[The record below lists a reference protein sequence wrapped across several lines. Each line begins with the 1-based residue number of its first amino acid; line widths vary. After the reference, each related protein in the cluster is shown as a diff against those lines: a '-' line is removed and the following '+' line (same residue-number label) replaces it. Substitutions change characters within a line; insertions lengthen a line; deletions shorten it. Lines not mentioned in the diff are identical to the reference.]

1 MTVTPTKT
9 AGAVTVTPTLTAK
22 PTTAAPSSTANPN
35 YRDNVTGKVTIKDG
49 NGNPVPA
56 VDENGNPGPIHDT
69 TVIVRDKNGKDID
82 GQGPKIVVPVD
93 PNTGK
98 FEKDLPEGEYIVE
111 VNVPDGYAKPKP
123 TEVVVKPGTKPT
135 VPPFEVN
142 PTTRPLKDNSYRETD
157 GTISGWL
164 VDDAN
169 MPIRDGSVTLI
180 GKNAVNP
187 KTGEPF
193 EYEVPVTI
201 DDDGY
206 FITPVIDFKYF
217 PDGKAEFE
225 YEVHLPEGW
234 STTGPDG
241 KPLTDANGNP
251 LFDKDGKPL
260 RVPVIDKETGSK
272 IVTKDQ
278 PTRIAP
284 IQVPAPTDQSIS
296 GTVDDGDGHAV
307 PGTVVVV
314 TDPRGNSHVV
324 ETDENGKY
332 EVDKL
337 VPGVHEVEIITPD
350 GTRKTDKIVVP
361 VRPGENV
368 DLPSIHVT
376 QTKLDLKKRVF
387 GRDADYEG
395 YAQDENGNVLHDNNG
410 KPIEDVMTVGVGE
423 ELFYTFIITN
433 TGDQDVTGI
442 SADSVD
448 DPLLAPGTKI
458 EMPKDWTAQSVLAP
472 GKSVVFSAK
481 MQAPDAFDFNNV
493 ATVSGKT
500 KDGKPVGSNADGAY
514 TKFMQMEAEKKV
526 NARFATNPDKP
537 VSVAA
542 DEALNF
548 SYEVVNTGSAPMVNV
563 KVTDTIYEGDKATFD
578 PKNPGEGVPL
588 KVKAPAGFNGTLLP
602 GQRVIF
608 TAEIPEG
615 RKPGVRHF
623 DAAEARGELPK
634 RPNRG
639 TQFDGEPDYSEDPS
653 SELIISPRDNIKG
666 NAHIIVDEGAPLA
679 QDVYAVAWSDKN
691 GNAKQDPGEGVSG
704 LEITLVPTDG
714 RPAVRGE
721 SNEDGNVRFES
732 APYGEYYFEIKNPGN
747 LRLADP
753 ADPNQNSF
761 EAGTTLKSKTFEVG
775 AEERQISLKLL
786 TPSQAEKGGAIIGG
800 NGTATDKPATDVA
813 QAEDGSSL
821 GKCLATASS
830 VNNPVAWLVPLGLL
844 AAVMGGIG
852 MRYEDELN
860 AAAAQAN
867 EAVRRMMPNV
877 NLDINFQQP
886 EWVTEAQAK
895 WQAQI
900 NQVNA
905 QLAEINPAAP
915 AAAAGVGIL
924 AIAGLLTGLFYAS
937 CQLGW
942 NEPSADGSSSSSK
955 KGEAEATGTEATETA
970 TTKEKRSI
978 FGGSSK
984 RDRGAKESEAAETK
998 ATEAKAAEAK

>member
-1 MTVTPTKT
+1 M
-9 AGAVTVTPTLTAK
+9 
-22 PTTAAPSSTANPN
+22 
-35 YRDNVTGKVTIKDG
+35 TIKDAKG
-49 NGNPVPA
+49 NQVGKPV
-56 VDENGNPGPIHDT
+56 VT
-69 TVIVRDKNGKDID
+69 DKNGGFTVPSLPD
-82 GQGPKIVVPVD
+82 GDYVVVVDTPEGYNNPKPVVVPV
-93 PNTGK
+93 
-98 FEKDLPEGEYIVE
+98 KDG
-111 VNVPDGYAKPKP
+111 KP
-123 TEVVVKPGTKPT
+123 TT
-135 VPPFEVN
+135 VPPFKADKPELTHEDKTGRAK
-142 PTTRPLKDNSYRETD
+142 PGSFQ
-157 GTISGWL
+157 GWL
-164 VDDAN
+164 VDDSGRQIPGAKLKLVKK
-169 MPIRDGSVTLI
+169 GVTDPST
-180 GKNAVNP
+180 GK
-187 KTGEPF
+187 TF
-193 EYEVPVTI
+193 DYEVPLTVDADGFFVTPPI
-201 DDDGY
+201 DFTY
-206 FITPVIDFKYF
+206 FPEGKADFDLVIDLPKGW
-217 PDGKAEFE
+217 PDKD
-225 YEVHLPEGW
+225 V
-234 STTGPDG
+234 TG
-241 KPLTDANGNP
+241 KPLNRTVTVESDKFTDIGEI
-251 LFDKDGKPL
+251 
-260 RVPVIDKETGSK
+260 RVKAPETQTIKG
-272 IVTKDQ
+272 
-278 PTRIAP
+278 R
-284 IQVPAPTDQSIS
+284 
-296 GTVDDGDGHAV
+296 VDDGNGKAV

-314 TDPRGNSHVV
+314 TDPRGNSRVIPV
-324 ETDENGKY
+324 KPDGTFEIPDAI
-332 EVDKL
+332 
-337 VPGVHEVEIITPD
+337 PGVHEIEVLTPGD
-350 GTRKTDKIVVP
+350 GRDTDPIKVP
-361 VRPGENV
+361 VRAGEDV
-368 DLPSIHVT
+368 KLPDIHL
-376 QTKLDLKKRVF
+376 TKDASLKLEKRVWY
-387 GRDADYEG
+387 RDA
-395 YAQDENGNVLHDNNG
+395 NGVG
-410 KPIEDVMTVGVGE
+410 KVKDADGNDVDDVMTLIKGE
-423 ELFYTFIITN
+423 KLRYDFYVTN
-433 TGDQDVTGI
+433 TGKDTLTDITL
-442 SADSVD
+442 D
-448 DPLLAPGTKI
+448 DPEFAKRGVTPKL
-458 EMPKDWTAQSVLAP
+458 EMPAGWTATPKSLKPGEKLHFVGEIDAP
-472 GKSVVFSAK
+472 E
-481 MQAPDAFDFNNV
+481 DAFDFNNV
-493 ATVSGKT
+493 ATANGKT
-500 KDGKPVGSNADGAY
+500 SAGKAVGSAPDSAYAKFVDGSV
-514 TKFMQMEAEKKV
+514 EKKV
-526 NARFATNPDKP
+526 NARFASNADDP
-537 VSVAA
+537 VKMAA
-542 DEALNF
+542 DNALSF
-548 SYEVVNTGSAPMVNV
+548 TYEVENTGSAPMVNV
-563 KVTDTIYEGDKATFD
+563 SLADVVYED
-578 PKNPGEGVPL
+578 GVDEEKCIP
-588 KVKAPAGFNGTLLP
+588 VKAGEKRDGAQCYQLDVKQPEGFNGTLLP
-602 GQRVIF
+602 GQKVIF
-608 TAEIPEG
+608 TADIPEG
-615 RKPGVRHF
+615 LKPGAKHH

-679 QDVYAVAWSDKN
+679 QDVYAVAWNDKN
-691 GNAKQDPGEGVSG
+691 GNAKEDPGEGVSG

-714 RPAVRGE
+714 RPAVKGE

-775 AEERQISLKLL
+775 AEERRISLKLL
-786 TPSQAEKGGAIIGG
+786 TPSQADEGGAIIGG

-877 NLDINFQQP
+877 DLGINFQQP

-942 NEPSADGSSSSSK
+942 NEPSADGSSSSSSK
-955 KGEAEATGTEATETA
+955 KGEAEATGAEATETA